1 MLSHSHFT
9 ELVESKILL
18 IFVQNMV
25 CNVSMEVHL
34 SSFPYIIEVFHIFQ
48 PIFWFNLE
56 QEAYHFMLPHQQ
68 TMVIVRV
75 EEGM

>member
-1 MLSHSHFT
+1 M
-9 ELVESKILL
+9 
-18 IFVQNMV
+18 M
-25 CNVSMEVHL
+25 CNASMEVHL

-68 TMVIVRV
+68 TMVILRV